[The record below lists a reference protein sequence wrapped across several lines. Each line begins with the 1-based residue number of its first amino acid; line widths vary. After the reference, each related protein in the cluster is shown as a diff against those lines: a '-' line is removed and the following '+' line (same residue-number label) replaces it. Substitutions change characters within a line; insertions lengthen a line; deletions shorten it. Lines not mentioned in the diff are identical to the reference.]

1 MTTLTANESKSFLFS
16 PTEKKPFDFSFVEEN
31 KVSVEE
37 TKAKPEKVKAIPV
50 SKV

>member
-1 MTTLTANESKSFLFS
+1 MTTLTATESKSFLFS
-16 PTEKKPFDFSFVEEN
+16 PTEKKLFDFSFVQEN

-37 TKAKPEKVKAIPV
+37 TKAKAYSVKAIPV